1 MPELDPLELLGSWEL
16 SRVIV
21 DRRADEQSSVEGRTD
36 FAREDDGRIRW
47 SESGTLRRGG
57 TRVEVSRVLFLE
69 PRESGWFVTFED
81 GRDFHPWAPGSEVE
95 HPCAPDTYLGVVKV
109 LATDRWSIEWQV
121 SGSSKDYTMSSVL
134 TRRGTTA
141 DSPVSAFGGR

>member
-1 MPELDPLELLGSWEL
+1 MPELEPPTLLGSWKL

-21 DRRADEQSSVEGRTD
+21 DRRADEQSSVEGHTE
-36 FAREDDGRIRW
+36 FTREDDGRIKW

-57 TRVEVSRVLFLE
+57 TQVEVSRVLFLE

-81 GRDFHPWAPGSEVE
+81 GRDFHPWAPESTVE
-95 HPCAPDTYLGVVKV
+95 HRCAPDTYVGVVKE
-109 LATDRWSIEWQV
+109 LAADRWSIEWQV
-121 SGSSKDYTMSSVL
+121 SGPSKAYTMSSVL
-134 TRRGTTA
+134 TRQGATA